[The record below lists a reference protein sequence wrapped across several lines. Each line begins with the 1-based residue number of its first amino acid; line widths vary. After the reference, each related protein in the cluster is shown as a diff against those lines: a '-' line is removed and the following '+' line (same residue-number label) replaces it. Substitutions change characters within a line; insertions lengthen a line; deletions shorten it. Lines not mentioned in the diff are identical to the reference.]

1 MNKEAQVITKDELE
15 RSICRDSFFCFLKR
29 FWSIVVPEA
38 PVWNW
43 HIEFICNEMQ
53 KLAER
58 VFKGLPKEYDL
69 LINVPPGSTK
79 STICSIMFPAWV
91 WIRMSTIRVICSSYS
106 YPLALELSRRSRDVV
121 QSEKYM
127 KLFGGLELREDQN
140 TKGYYAN
147 KDGGYRFSTS
157 TGGSVTGFHG
167 HFLIVDD
174 PLNPEEA
181 VSETELRKANDWIGR
196 TLSTRKVD
204 KALTPTILIMQRL
217 HENDPSN
224 LMMESVGKPGV
235 KIRHINLPAEINE
248 DNEKEVRPRSL
259 KRKYIHGL
267 LDPVRMSREILD
279 EAQSKLLEY
288 GYAGQF
294 LQRPVPLS
302 GGMFKID
309 KIHIGLPPSHWQRL
323 VRFWDK
329 AGTEGGGAYTVGV
342 LMGLDKENHLWVLDV
357 IRGQWDTGMR
367 ETLIK
372 QTAQIDGTRVE
383 VGIEQEPGS
392 GGKESAQN
400 TSRNL
405 RGFIVTIIRPTGDKV
420 LRAKPYSSQ
429 VNNENV
435 YLASGEWNRTYINE
449 LALFPNGRYKDQVDA
464 SSGAC
469 TLLTGPRGRIGVW

>member
-1 MNKEAQVITKDELE
+1 
-15 RSICRDSFFCFLKR
+15 
-29 FWSIVVPEA
+29 
-38 PVWNW
+38 
-43 HIEFICNEMQ
+43 
-53 KLAER
+53 
-58 VFKGLPKEYDL
+58 
-69 LINVPPGSTK
+69 
-79 STICSIMFPAWV
+79 
-91 WIRMSTIRVICSSYS
+91 
-106 YPLALELSRRSRDVV
+106 
-121 QSEKYM
+121 
-127 KLFGGLELREDQN
+127 
-140 TKGYYAN
+140 
-147 KDGGYRFSTS
+147 
-157 TGGSVTGFHG
+157 VTGFHG